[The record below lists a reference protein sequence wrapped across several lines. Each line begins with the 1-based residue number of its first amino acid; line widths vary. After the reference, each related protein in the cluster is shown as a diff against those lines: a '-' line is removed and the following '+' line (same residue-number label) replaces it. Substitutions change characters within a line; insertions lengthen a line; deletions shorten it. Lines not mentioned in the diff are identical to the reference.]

1 MWTVCEV
8 FNLFSDCI
16 PQEGLN
22 RMERGDADRLKFLIS
37 KLEVMVVKVMCCA
50 SSSLST
56 HANHGIPVTLGQE
69 MKSGQLKGVLKG

>member
-22 RMERGDADRLKFLIS
+22 RMERGDADRFLIS
-37 KLEVMVVKVMCCA
+37 KFEAMVVKVMCC
-50 SSSLST
+50 LST